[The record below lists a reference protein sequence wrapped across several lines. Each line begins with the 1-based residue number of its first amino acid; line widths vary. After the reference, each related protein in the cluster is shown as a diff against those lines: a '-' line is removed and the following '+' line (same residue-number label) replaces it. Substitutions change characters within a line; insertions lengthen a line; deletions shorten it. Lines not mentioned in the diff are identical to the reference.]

1 MIRCNVRNEEMAEE
15 EYPPRVCFFRS
26 SYDYDSFID
35 GGKKISRSIRKG
47 TLFLFYHIC
56 RTCIDI
62 EENSIDAI

>member
-1 MIRCNVRNEEMAEE
+1 MIPCNARNEEMAEE

-35 GGKKISRSIRKG
+35 GGKKSLAVNSKENSFSYR
-47 TLFLFYHIC
+47 IC
-56 RTCIDI
+56 RTCINI